1 MIVEE
6 GGRVDKFLGDGI
18 LATFGAV
25 YPSTTYA
32 ADALRAARR
41 LVETVEREQQRFRD
55 AGWPGQLRI
64 GTAAAAGPVT
74 VGVIGSRER
83 LEFTV
88 IGDAVNCAA
97 KLEDA
102 NKSQGTKALTD
113 KATFDLAV
121 AQGHDLPLIE
131 ARSDA
136 AVQGIKRPVD
146 LVVLAR

>member
-1 MIVEE
+1 MASWQPSA
-6 GGRVDKFLGDGI
+6 L
-18 LATFGAV
+18 V

-41 LVETVEREQQRFRD
+41 LVENRG
-55 AGWPGQLRI
+55 A
-64 GTAAAAGPVT
+64 GTAAFSGRRLAGTIAHWNSGCPPGRST

-113 KATFDLAV
+113 KATF
-121 AQGHDLPLIE
+121 
-131 ARSDA
+131 
-136 AVQGIKRPVD
+136 
-146 LVVLAR
+146 